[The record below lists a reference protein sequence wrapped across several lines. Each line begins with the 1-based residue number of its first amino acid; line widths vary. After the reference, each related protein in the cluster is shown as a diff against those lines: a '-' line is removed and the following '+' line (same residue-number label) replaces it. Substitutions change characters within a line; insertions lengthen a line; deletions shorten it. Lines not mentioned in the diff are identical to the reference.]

1 MSSFHLKATGRLVV
15 CVTAV
20 IASAALAQGVTGS
33 ALTGK
38 VTGPDGRAALAGVT
52 LKLTNTAT
60 GATFA
65 AASNASG
72 VYVLDN
78 IPPGGPYQ
86 LDVTLEGYYP
96 AKRADLQLNLG
107 QRLTNSSNSRP
118 WRRR

>member
-1 MSSFHLKATGRLVV
+1 MRSLHVKAAVRLVV

-20 IASAALAQGVTGS
+20 LASAALAQGVTGS

-38 VTGPDGRAALAGVT
+38 ATGPDGRTALAGVS
-52 LKLTNTAT
+52 LKLTNVST

-65 AASNASG
+65 ATSNASG

-86 LDVTLEGYYP
+86 LEVSLEGYYP
-96 AKRADLQLNLG
+96 VKSNALQLSLG
-107 QRLTNSSNSRP
+107 QRLT
-118 WRRR
+118 